1 MEKLSEI
8 LKNPRRSIDVWCTI
22 LGESEVDG
30 VDDEGLI
37 LISAKKSNGHISK
50 ITLLPDGRL
59 VPDGEVLIYPR
70 RDLRSWSGW
79 KEVLFKEG
87 DFISTKQGLRFITD
101 ISNRRCFNEYGELVW
116 FILGDGQTRWA
127 TEEEI
132 REFIYT
138 LRAHNKRLDTERMTV
153 SDIKEERCE
162 EPSEIEEDV
171 CCSEI
176 EEDVCCKPNNPYYG
190 ADTDTPA
197 VGKDMYEGVTDA
209 VKKIVEKTATESQAA
224 IINVILEDIIS
235 DRKEELRQI
244 HKRERLHGITGIDEA
259 IIYGGLTELDII
271 REKLIVLKGK
281 IENGKRE

>member
-8 LKNPRRSIDVWCTI
+8 LKNPRRAIDIWCTI

-30 VDDEGLI
+30 VDDEGQI
-37 LISAKKSNGHISK
+37 LISAKKSNGYIST
-50 ITLLPDGRL
+50 ISLLPDGRL

-101 ISNRRCFNEYGELVW
+101 INNRRCFNEYGELVW

-127 TEEEI
+127 TEDEI
-132 REFIYT
+132 GEFIYT

-153 SDIKEERCE
+153 SDIKEERCD
-162 EPSEIEEDV
+162 EPAEIEEDV
-171 CCSEI
+171 CCQSN
-176 EEDVCCKPNNPYYG
+176 DPYYG
-190 ADTDTPA
+190 ADTDTPSL
-197 VGKDMYEGVTDA
+197 GKDMYEGVTDA
-209 VKKIVEKTATESQAA
+209 VKKIVEKTATENQAA
-224 IINVILEDIIS
+224 IIDVILEDIIY
-235 DRKEELRQI
+235 DRKEELQQI

-259 IIYGGLTELDII
+259 IIRGGLTELDII